1 MSSSNLEDLSKRVM
15 RMTFSPSPFPRWV
28 TCHSKGDVF
37 YFNEMDLESNS
48 KSGEDTLVWDYPGG
62 EILGKIDGRMAR
74 AIFGPVKR
82 ASLADD
88 HGLIQ
93 PLSGGTDVMQKLQN
107 SLLKEQGRP
116 PREEN
121 NRLANTKESVMSN
134 LLPVEI
140 AQAREARFAEGDTA
154 GWEAWMKTQ
163 PQSVQDDWQA
173 NKEKYGDQFKTASAK
188 FVPLEDAKK
197 GDLVEVTYKG
207 EKVTGKVYRVRKD
220 GYVTVDVERTK
231 DNPGGHSD
239 EDVALVDIRPKS
251 KTAGLLPVEIAQLKT
266 SKFSEGDT
274 AGFEKWMKTQ
284 PKEVQDDW
292 AANKEKYGDQFKN
305 ASLEFVPDG
314 TGHVVWDDR

>member
-1 MSSSNLEDLSKRVM
+1 
-15 RMTFSPSPFPRWV
+15 
-28 TCHSKGDVF
+28 VF

-74 AIFGPVKR
+74 AIFGPVRR

-163 PQSVQDDWQA
+163 PQTVQDDWQA
-173 NKEKYGDQFKTASAK
+173 NKEKYGDKFKTA
-188 FVPLEDAKK
+188 
-197 GDLVEVTYKG
+197 GM
-207 EKVTGKVYRVRKD
+207 
-220 GYVTVDVERTK
+220 
-231 DNPGGHSD
+231 
-239 EDVALVDIRPKS
+239 
-251 KTAGLLPVEIAQLKT
+251 LPVEIAQLKT